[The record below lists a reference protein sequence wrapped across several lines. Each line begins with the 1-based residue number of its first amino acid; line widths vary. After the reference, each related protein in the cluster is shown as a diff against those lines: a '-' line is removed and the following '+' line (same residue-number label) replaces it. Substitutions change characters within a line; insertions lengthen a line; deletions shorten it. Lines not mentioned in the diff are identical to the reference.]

1 MNLTNNI
8 EEIITNP
15 ILLYVKLKENG
26 YSGEELAY
34 KMYQIQ
40 KNNLENQLNS
50 TSFMNELAKQLG
62 KTIVKSITIPL
73 KL

>member
-1 MNLTNNI
+1 M
-8 EEIITNP
+8 EKP
-15 ILLYVKLKENG
+15 MLLYLKLKENG

-40 KNNLENQLNS
+40 RKNMENNING
-50 TSFMNELAKQLG
+50 TSFMTELARQLG
-62 KTIVKSITIPL
+62 KTIVKAITIPL